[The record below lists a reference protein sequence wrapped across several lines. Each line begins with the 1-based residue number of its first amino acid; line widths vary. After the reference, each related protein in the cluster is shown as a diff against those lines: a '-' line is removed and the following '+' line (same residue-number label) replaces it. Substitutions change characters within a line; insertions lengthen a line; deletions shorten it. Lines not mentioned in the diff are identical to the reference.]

1 MNMKRLLLMATC
13 LVGWLTMSAQ
23 APQILSDR
31 HAMLRINAQSR
42 YLLLPIQERE
52 EIANISILVNG
63 KQVKS
68 LNAKLAVDKVD
79 YYVPVDL
86 TALPTAN
93 LSPLSSLPSPLLL
106 DITFHGDRRTTGA
119 IKGYVCWKEMQ
130 QSNTFDTTNREQFR
144 PVYHHTPLYG
154 WMNDPNGMV
163 YQDGVW
169 HLFYQYNPFGSQWE
183 NMNWGHSTS
192 RDLIHW
198 EAQPIALEPDALGS
212 IFSGSCVIDKDN
224 TAGFGAGAM
233 IAMYTSAGQ
242 NQSQSIAYS
251 TDGGKTFTTYAGN
264 PVITQDAPDFRDPKV
279 FWFEQTKRWIVVLAV
294 GQEVQFYS
302 SPNLKDWTYESSF
315 GREYGNHDGVWECP
329 DLLPMTLNAK
339 LSNSTSKKWVL
350 LLNINPG
357 GPFGGSATQYFVG
370 QFDGHKFTCEDA
382 PSETKWM
389 DYGKDHYAT
398 VTFSNAP
405 DNRTVAIA
413 WMSNWQYANQVPT
426 QQFRSA
432 NSIPRDLHL
441 MQLDGETYLVSTPSK
456 EMLDMRGKAVKKG
469 SASNKVVKNL
479 LKQNDGAY
487 EITATLDMQ
496 KDGQAQVT
504 LFNNKGEEAVIGFDT
519 AKKEYYF
526 DRTKSGQTNFSD
538 DFASVTRAPLPDADT
553 YQLRIFVDKASIEVF
568 IDPGFGHSGVFP
580 MTSLVFPNEP
590 YNNLRVSG
598 RGKLQDITV
607 YPLK

>member
-13 LVGWLTMSAQ
+13 LIGWLTMSAQ

-79 YYVPVDL
+79 YYVPLDL

-212 IFSGSCVIDKDN
+212 IFSGSCVIDKNN

-339 LSNSTSKKWVL
+339 LSNNSSKKWVL

-526 DRTKSGQTNFSD
+526 DRTKSGLTSFSD
-538 DFASVTRAPLPDADT
+538 DFACVTRAPLPDADT

>member
-13 LVGWLTMSAQ
+13 LIGWLTMSAQ

-79 YYVPVDL
+79 YYVPLD
-86 TALPTAN
+86 
-93 LSPLSSLPSPLLL
+93 LSSFNPNLLL

-329 DLLPMTLNAK
+329 DLLPLTLNAK
-339 LSNSTSKKWVL
+339 LSNNSSKKWVL

-469 SASNKVVKNL
+469 SASNKIIKNL

-526 DRTKSGQTNFSD
+526 DRTKSGLTSFSD
-538 DFASVTRAPLPDADT
+538 DFACVTRAPLPDADT
-553 YQLRIFVDKASIEVF
+553 YNLRIFVDKASIEVF

>member
-13 LVGWLTMSAQ
+13 LIGWLTMSAQ

-52 EIANISILVNG
+52 EIANISIIVNG

-79 YYVPVDL
+79 YYVPLD
-86 TALPTAN
+86 
-93 LSPLSSLPSPLLL
+93 LSSFNPNLLL

-329 DLLPMTLNAK
+329 DLLPLTLNAK

-456 EMLDMRGKAVKKG
+456 EMLAMRGKAVKKG

-526 DRTKSGQTNFSD
+526 DRTKSGLTSFSD
-538 DFASVTRAPLPDADT
+538 DFACVTRAPLPDADT

>member
-13 LVGWLTMSAQ
+13 LIGWLTMSAQ

-52 EIANISILVNG
+52 EIANISIIVNG

-79 YYVPVDL
+79 YYVPLD
-86 TALPTAN
+86 
-93 LSPLSSLPSPLLL
+93 LSSFNPNLLL

-251 TDGGKTFTTYAGN
+251 TDGGKTFSTYEGN

-329 DLLPMTLNAK
+329 DLLPLTLNAK

-469 SASNKVVKNL
+469 SASNKIIKNL

-496 KDGQAQVT
+496 KADQAQVT

-538 DFASVTRAPLPDADT
+538 DFACVTRAPLPDADT

>member
-13 LVGWLTMSAQ
+13 LIGWLTMSAQ

-79 YYVPVDL
+79 YYVPLD
-86 TALPTAN
+86 
-93 LSPLSSLPSPLLL
+93 LSSFNPNLLL

-469 SASNKVVKNL
+469 SASNKIIKNL

-526 DRTKSGQTNFSD
+526 DRTKSGLTSFSD
-538 DFASVTRAPLPDADT
+538 DFACVTRAPLPDADT

>member
-13 LVGWLTMSAQ
+13 LIGWLTMSAQ

-52 EIANISILVNG
+52 EIANISIIVNG

-79 YYVPVDL
+79 YYVPLD
-86 TALPTAN
+86 
-93 LSPLSSLPSPLLL
+93 LSSFNPNLLL

-329 DLLPMTLNAK
+329 DLLPLTLNAK
-339 LSNSTSKKWVL
+339 LSNNSSKKWVL

-538 DFASVTRAPLPDADT
+538 DFACVTRAPLPDADT

>member
-13 LVGWLTMSAQ
+13 LIGWLTMSAQ

-79 YYVPVDL
+79 YYVPLD
-86 TALPTAN
+86 
-93 LSPLSSLPSPLLL
+93 LSSFNPNLLL

-329 DLLPMTLNAK
+329 DLLPLTLNAK
-339 LSNSTSKKWVL
+339 LSNNSSKKWVL

-469 SASNKVVKNL
+469 SASNKIIKNL

-504 LFNNKGEEAVIGFDT
+504 LYNNKGEEAVIGFDT

-526 DRTKSGQTNFSD
+526 DRTKSGLTSFSD
-538 DFASVTRAPLPDADT
+538 DFACVTRAPLPDADT

>member
-13 LVGWLTMSAQ
+13 LIGWLTMSAQ

-79 YYVPVDL
+79 YYVPLD
-86 TALPTAN
+86 
-93 LSPLSSLPSPLLL
+93 LSSFNPNLLL

-382 PSETKWM
+382 PSKTKWM

-456 EMLDMRGKAVKKG
+456 EMLAMRGKAVKKG
-469 SASNKVVKNL
+469 SASNKIVKNL

-496 KDGQAQVT
+496 KADQAQIT

-526 DRTKSGQTNFSD
+526 DRTKSGLTSFSD
-538 DFASVTRAPLPDADT
+538 DFACVTRAPLPDADT

>member
-13 LVGWLTMSAQ
+13 LIGWLTMSAQ

-79 YYVPVDL
+79 YYVPLD
-86 TALPTAN
+86 
-93 LSPLSSLPSPLLL
+93 LSSFNPNLLL

-329 DLLPMTLNAK
+329 DLLPLTLNAK
-339 LSNSTSKKWVL
+339 LSNNSSKKWVL

-538 DFASVTRAPLPDADT
+538 DFACVTRAPLPDADT

>member
-13 LVGWLTMSAQ
+13 LIGWLTMSAQ

-52 EIANISILVNG
+52 EIANISIIVNG

-79 YYVPVDL
+79 YYVPLD
-86 TALPTAN
+86 
-93 LSPLSSLPSPLLL
+93 LSSFNPNLLL

-329 DLLPMTLNAK
+329 DLLPLTLNAK
-339 LSNSTSKKWVL
+339 LSNNSSKKWVL

-526 DRTKSGQTNFSD
+526 DRTKSGLTSFSD
-538 DFASVTRAPLPDADT
+538 DFACVTRAPLPDADT

>member
-1 MNMKRLLLMATC
+1 
-13 LVGWLTMSAQ
+13 
-23 APQILSDR
+23 
-31 HAMLRINAQSR
+31 
-42 YLLLPIQERE
+42 
-52 EIANISILVNG
+52 
-63 KQVKS
+63 
-68 LNAKLAVDKVD
+68 
-79 YYVPVDL
+79 
-86 TALPTAN
+86 
-93 LSPLSSLPSPLLL
+93 
-106 DITFHGDRRTTGA
+106 
-119 IKGYVCWKEMQ
+119 
-130 QSNTFDTTNREQFR
+130 
-144 PVYHHTPLYG
+144 
-154 WMNDPNGMV
+154 
-163 YQDGVW
+163 
-169 HLFYQYNPFGSQWE
+169 
-183 NMNWGHSTS
+183 MNWGHSTS

-251 TDGGKTFTTYAGN
+251 TDGGKTFTTYEGN

-315 GREYGNHDGVWECP
+315 GREYGNHDGVWECL
-329 DLLPMTLNAK
+329 DLLPLTLNAK
-339 LSNSTSKKWVL
+339 LSNNSSKKWVL

-456 EMLDMRGKAVKKG
+456 EMLAMRGKAVKKG

-496 KDGQAQVT
+496 KADQAQIT

-526 DRTKSGQTNFSD
+526 DRTKSGLTSFSD
-538 DFASVTRAPLPDADT
+538 DFACVTRAPLPDADT

>member
-13 LVGWLTMSAQ
+13 LIGWLTMSAQ

-52 EIANISILVNG
+52 EIANISIIVNG

-79 YYVPVDL
+79 YYVPLDL
-86 TALPTAN
+86 TALPTAT

-456 EMLDMRGKAVKKG
+456 EMLAIRGKAVKKG

-526 DRTKSGQTNFSD
+526 DRTKSGLTSFSD
-538 DFASVTRAPLPDADT
+538 DFACVTRAPLPDADT

>member
-1 MNMKRLLLMATC
+1 MKRLLLMATC
-13 LVGWLTMSAQ
+13 LIGWLTMSAQ

-52 EIANISILVNG
+52 EIANISIIVNG

-79 YYVPVDL
+79 YYVPLDL

-294 GQEVQFYS
+294 GQEAQFYS

-456 EMLDMRGKAVKKG
+456 EMLAMRGKAVKKG
-469 SASNKVVKNL
+469 SASNKIVKNL

-496 KDGQAQVT
+496 KDGQAQIT

-526 DRTKSGQTNFSD
+526 DRTKSGLTSFSD
-538 DFASVTRAPLPDADT
+538 DFACVTRAPLPDADT

>member
-13 LVGWLTMSAQ
+13 LIGWLTMSAQ

-52 EIANISILVNG
+52 EIANISIIVNG

-79 YYVPVDL
+79 YYVPLD
-86 TALPTAN
+86 
-93 LSPLSSLPSPLLL
+93 LSSFNPNLLL

-302 SPNLKDWTYESSF
+302 SPDLKHWTYESSF

-329 DLLPMTLNAK
+329 DLLPLTLNAK

-526 DRTKSGQTNFSD
+526 DRTKSGQTSFSD
-538 DFASVTRAPLPDADT
+538 DFACVTRAPLPDADT

>member
-13 LVGWLTMSAQ
+13 LIGWLTMSAQ

-52 EIANISILVNG
+52 EIANISIIVNG

-79 YYVPVDL
+79 YYVPLD
-86 TALPTAN
+86 
-93 LSPLSSLPSPLLL
+93 LSSFNPNLLL

-329 DLLPMTLNAK
+329 DLLPLTLNAK

-456 EMLDMRGKAVKKG
+456 EMLAMRGKAVKKG

-526 DRTKSGQTNFSD
+526 DRTKSGLTSFSD
-538 DFASVTRAPLPDADT
+538 DFACVTRAPLPDADT

-580 MTSLVFPNEP
+580 MTSLVFPNGP

>member
-13 LVGWLTMSAQ
+13 LIGWLTMSAQ

-52 EIANISILVNG
+52 EIANISIIVNG

-79 YYVPVDL
+79 YYVPLD
-86 TALPTAN
+86 
-93 LSPLSSLPSPLLL
+93 LSSFNPNLLL

-526 DRTKSGQTNFSD
+526 DRTKSGLTSFSD
-538 DFASVTRAPLPDADT
+538 DFACVTRAPLPDAET

>member
-13 LVGWLTMSAQ
+13 LIGWLTMSAQ

-79 YYVPVDL
+79 YYVPLDL

-329 DLLPMTLNAK
+329 DLLPLTLNAK
-339 LSNSTSKKWVL
+339 LSNNSSKKWVL

-456 EMLDMRGKAVKKG
+456 EMLAMRGKAVKKG

-526 DRTKSGQTNFSD
+526 NRTKSGLTSFSD
-538 DFASVTRAPLPDADT
+538 DFACVTRAPLPDADT

>member
-13 LVGWLTMSAQ
+13 LIGWLTMSAQ

-52 EIANISILVNG
+52 EIANISIIVNG

-79 YYVPVDL
+79 YYVPLD
-86 TALPTAN
+86 
-93 LSPLSSLPSPLLL
+93 LSSFNPNLLL

-329 DLLPMTLNAK
+329 DLLPLTLNAK
-339 LSNSTSKKWVL
+339 LSNNSSKKWVL

-456 EMLDMRGKAVKKG
+456 EMLAMRGKAVKKG

-526 DRTKSGQTNFSD
+526 DRTKSGLTSFSD
-538 DFASVTRAPLPDADT
+538 DFACVTRAPLPDADT